1 MKIWKRSMGLALS
14 AALLAGALTGCTTG
28 GNKGDSATP
37 APTAS
42 AAEDEAP
49 LVSTEDVVKKLMG
62 ISGDTPM
69 FTVDGEEVTAEQ
81 LFYWIGVAAENG
93 GGLDTI
99 DWTAQTDG
107 KSKADQ
113 ILESGKQAAQLY
125 RVIETEV
132 NKAGIT
138 LSDEDAS
145 SLRSQVSLTISQY
158 GEEEYARLLQQMAI
172 SDAGLRH
179 LMEVNALH
187 GPLQD
192 SLFGE
197 QGKTA
202 PVSED
207 IIALAEEE
215 GLMLAKHILI
225 KTVDDE
231 GNPLSEEEQAAAKTK
246 AEGLL
251 AQLKA
256 VTGEEQLKLFDQ
268 LMNENSEDGRNADG
282 TLGAPDGYLFGTGE
296 MVAEFEDGTLALEY
310 GQISDLIKTDY
321 GYHIILRLAPDN
333 AEMREGWASLKMQ
346 ELAETWMKDA
356 KVVDLPEMSKVD
368 VRSFCEKLTDYRA
381 SLEPAPTET
390 PAPTAT
396 TVPSPSGNE

>member
-107 KSKADQ
+107 
-113 ILESGKQAAQLY
+113 
-125 RVIETEV
+125 
-132 NKAGIT
+132 
-138 LSDEDAS
+138 
-145 SLRSQVSLTISQY
+145 
-158 GEEEYARLLQQMAI
+158 
-172 SDAGLRH
+172 
-179 LMEVNALH
+179 
-187 GPLQD
+187 
-192 SLFGE
+192 
-197 QGKTA
+197 
-202 PVSED
+202 
-207 IIALAEEE
+207 
-215 GLMLAKHILI
+215 
-225 KTVDDE
+225 
-231 GNPLSEEEQAAAKTK
+231 KTK